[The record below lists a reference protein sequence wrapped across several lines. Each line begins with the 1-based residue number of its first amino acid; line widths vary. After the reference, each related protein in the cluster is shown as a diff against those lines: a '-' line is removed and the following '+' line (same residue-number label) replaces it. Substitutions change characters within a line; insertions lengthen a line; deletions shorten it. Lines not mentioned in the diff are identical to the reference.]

1 MFDLRLTQQGGGAMP
16 LKYVADALTG
26 VRFVS
31 AIVVFWAGMSQLWDV
46 AMVTFIIG
54 ILSDALDGPA
64 ARKWPYTPEENQRL
78 VWRRKDPHMWDNAA
92 DFALMTG
99 GLVAITFGLLSF
111 WQAVSICAG
120 TALLSVC
127 LVVALEGAA
136 HRQQPKLAE
145 WIDVAHGW
153 VFGLELAVVLMV
165 MTIQATDWWFVWLVI
180 YGVAALLL
188 VRFKWDRVTS
198 RPEVSY
204 VR

>member
-1 MFDLRLTQQGGGAMP
+1 MP

-31 AIVVFWAGMSQLWDV
+31 AIVVFWAGMSQLWEV

-64 ARKWPYTPEENQRL
+64 ARKWPYTLEENQRL

-92 DFALMTG
+92 DLVLMSG
-99 GLVAITFGLLSF
+99 GLAAITFGLLSF
-111 WQAVSICAG
+111 WPAVSICTG
-120 TALLSVC
+120 TVLLSGCFVA
-127 LVVALEGAA
+127 ALEGAA

-145 WIDVAHGW
+145 RIDVAHGW

-198 RPEVSY
+198 RSEVNYS
-204 VR
+204 RP